1 MPCKGGGEDSAKCL
15 TKGLGKN
22 KGSDGS
28 LHNLSEK
35 GGKTESSVFG
45 AGNMPS
51 PDNPSHQSPGELLAG
66 SRSQGN
72 HVPVLL
78 SVPAK

>member
-45 AGNMPS
+45 AG
-51 PDNPSHQSPGELLAG
+51 
-66 SRSQGN
+66 
-72 HVPVLL
+72 
-78 SVPAK
+78 